1 MKAFDL
7 NEPFKDSWYLSIRL
21 QHFQDELQLS
31 ILFFIIDHQ
40 LVFGNITVS
49 AGHSLTIIVRIR
61 SIVFRFTRFSFN
73 IFGNYLRWYLFRLFL
88 RIQFVRRPFV
98 FLLRSWCRN
107 LCMLDELLDLSKHF
121 LCRLSSLARIAIA
134 LLLLQFH

>member
-1 MKAFDL
+1 MEDFLQAFNL

-49 AGHSLTIIVRIR
+49 AGHSLTFIVRIR
-61 SIVFRFTRFSFN
+61 SIVFRFTLINFN
-73 IFGNYLRWYLFRLFL
+73 IFGSFLRWYPFRLFL
-88 RIQFVRRPFV
+88 RILFVR
-98 FLLRSWCRN
+98 
-107 LCMLDELLDLSKHF
+107 
-121 LCRLSSLARIAIA
+121 
-134 LLLLQFH
+134 